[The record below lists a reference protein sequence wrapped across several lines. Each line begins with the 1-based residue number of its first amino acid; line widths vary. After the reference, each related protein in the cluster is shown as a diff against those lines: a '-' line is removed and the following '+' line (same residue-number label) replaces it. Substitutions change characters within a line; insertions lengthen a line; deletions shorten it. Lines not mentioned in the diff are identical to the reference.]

1 MSPPRFFSAAC
12 VDETSDLPRGCDQ
25 GRLVEHSCPP
35 LETNVPDNL
44 AVNGTRD
51 AVLQLEVHLG
61 DGVLGEDR
69 GVRDVT
75 CEEKS
80 VSESVSERCA
90 RLKQE

>member
-12 VDETSDLPRGCDQ
+12 VDEVSDLPRGCDQ
-25 GRLVEHSCPP
+25 GHLIEHSCPP

-61 DGVLGEDR
+61 DGVFGEDR

-75 CEEKS
+75 CK
-80 VSESVSERCA
+80 
-90 RLKQE
+90 